1 MPRAL
6 LLLAALVAAGASM
19 PPGGGGGGRQFAA
32 GMQYPQ
38 QPQEG
43 LRLERVTLE
52 FAPMSVSTADPL
64 GAMDREALVATVAQ
78 LMAEVALENEKLAVA
93 SAAPFDQDAG
103 EAFGAAV
110 LSFTAELAQR
120 LPLSNTALVVT
131 LIWMDRLLRAPGH
144 QRPFATP
151 RSVRRLLLATGWTA
165 ARLVDRRPPDGA
177 AALRLGGLRS
187 DAELIELEGEVARL
201 LGQNGARVE
210 MAEIEE
216 YTRLLGAFR
225 AARIASRPPIR
236 PRSIPRSAAA
246 AAAGPDPD
254 ASDAPGA

>member
-43 LRLERVTLE
+43 LRLERVVTVE

-78 LMAEVALENEKLAVA
+78 LIAEVALENEKLAVA

-110 LSFTAELAQR
+110 LSFTA
-120 LPLSNTALVVT
+120 
-131 LIWMDRLLRAPGH
+131 
-144 QRPFATP
+144 
-151 RSVRRLLLATGWTA
+151 
-165 ARLVDRRPPDGA
+165 
-177 AALRLGGLRS
+177 
-187 DAELIELEGEVARL
+187 
-201 LGQNGARVE
+201 
-210 MAEIEE
+210 
-216 YTRLLGAFR
+216 
-225 AARIASRPPIR
+225 
-236 PRSIPRSAAA
+236 
-246 AAAGPDPD
+246 
-254 ASDAPGA
+254 